1 MQIALRRSFPCA
13 GHPLCRDLPGVLPLC
28 QTCVGVLE
36 PSRVCVHLHSESIK
50 FIWIIFFEP
59 HIQLRRNIM
68 NTFSMAECV
77 SVDSHDKG
85 MLATGELHIL
95 QAFDLAIVPP
105 LLPLLAWT
113 PKGYT
118 PTRMS
123 IVRLTVRV
131 NALKYCLCQVGLV
144 QIHMNESR
152 PLSTSASNRS
162 LQPSRGHPVTDGR
175 RMHQV

>member
-1 MQIALRRSFPCA
+1 MQTALRRSFPCA
-13 GHPLCRDLPGVLPLC
+13 GHPLCRDLPGVLPPC
-28 QTCVGVLE
+28 ETSVGVLVQ
-36 PSRVCVHLHSESIK
+36 SRACAHLHIVSIK
-50 FIWIIFFEP
+50 FLFIIFFEP
-59 HIQLRRNIM
+59 HIQTRRNIM
-68 NTFSMAECV
+68 DTFMNSECV
-77 SVDSHDKG
+77 SVDSHDQG
-85 MLATGELHIL
+85 TLATRELHIL

-105 LLPLLAWT
+105 LCPLLAWT

-144 QIHMNESR
+144 QIQLNKSR
-152 PLSTSASNRS
+152 PLSAMASNLL
-162 LQPSRGHPVTDGR
+162 LQPSRGHLVTDGR